1 MYFGGIEAGGTK
13 FAYGIADEKGNLLEK
28 FTCPTSTP
36 DTTFTEI
43 INYFKEKNIKNL
55 GIGSFGPVDLDPK
68 SPTYGYIT
76 STPKPH
82 WGNTDFANYFQ
93 KELGVPVAF
102 DTDVNV
108 AALGEITWGAA
119 KGLDSCLYLTI
130 GTGIGGGAI
139 VNNTIVHGFTHP
151 EMGHI
156 QLPQHPDDDYAGFCP
171 YHKNCFEGLAAGPA
185 LADRWQKKG
194 HELPLDHQAW
204 QIEAYY
210 IAQALLNYIYILA
223 PKKIILGGGVM
234 KQAQLFPLIHTEV
247 QRLSKGYIKHP
258 LLEDNIAD
266 YIVPPLLGD
275 NAGIMGAIALGMKH
289 KA

>member
-28 FTCPTSTP
+28 FTCPTTTP
-36 DTTFTEI
+36 EITFKEVLS
-43 INYFKEKNIKNL
+43 YFKEKDIKSL

-68 SPTYGYIT
+68 SPSYGYIT
-76 STPKPH
+76 STPKAH
-82 WGNTDFANYFQ
+82 WGNTNFANYFQ
-93 KELGVPVAF
+93 KELGVPISF

-108 AALGEITWGAA
+108 AALGEITYGAA

-156 QLPQHPDDDYAGFCP
+156 LLPQHPDDDYAGFCP
-171 YHKNCFEGLAAGPA
+171 YHKNCFEGLASGPA

-194 HELPLDHQAW
+194 HELASDHKAW
-204 QIEAYY
+204 NIEAFY
-210 IAQALLNYIYILA
+210 IAQALMNYIYILS

-234 KQAQLFPLIHTEV
+234 KQAQLFPLIHAEV
-247 QRLSKGYIKHP
+247 QRLANGYIKHP
-258 LLEDNIAD
+258 LLEDKIAD

-275 NAGIMGAIALGMKH
+275 NAGIMGAIALGMKN